1 MKHKGNPAR
10 RAVLAAAATLAL
22 GALSGE
28 AAQAAGAWAAKP
40 FREVE
45 GLAQQ
50 GNVRAERE
58 LCIRYGKA
66 LGVDQN
72 IMEAY
77 AWCQK
82 AAEQGDPVAM
92 RNVGL
97 AYYDGDAVRK
107 DDKQAF
113 AWFQKA
119 AEKGDAPAQYD
130 LGICYAQGQ
139 GTERD
144 RASAVKW
151 FRRAADQGISKA
163 QERLGLMLAQGEG
176 TIIDLVEAYKWLAL
190 AGEADE
196 PNAPAERDRIAKQMS
211 AAQIAEAKQ
220 AADAWSPKSEVTES
234 E

>member
-1 MKHKGNPAR
+1 MMYKAKRAR
-10 RAVLAAAATLAL
+10 RAFLATTALMASAAMF
-22 GALSGE
+22 E
-28 AAQAAGAWAAKP
+28 PAQAAGLWSDKP
-40 FREVE
+40 FIEVD
-45 GLAQQ
+45 GLARQ
-50 GNVRAERE
+50 GDARAERE
-58 LCIRYGKA
+58 LCIRYAKA

-72 IMEAY
+72 IVEAY
-77 AWCQK
+77 AWCRK

-107 DDKQAF
+107 DDKQAL

-119 AEKGDAPAQYD
+119 AEKGDAPAQYT
-130 LGICYAQGQ
+130 LGVCYAQGQ

-176 TIIDLVEAYKWLAL
+176 SAINLVEAYKWLAL
-190 AGEADE
+190 ASKADE
-196 PNAPAERDRIAKQMS
+196 PNAPAERDRIAKHMS
-211 AAQIAEAKQ
+211 PAQIAEAQQ
-220 AADAWSPKSEVTES
+220 AADAWSPKYEMDYSD
-234 E
+234 